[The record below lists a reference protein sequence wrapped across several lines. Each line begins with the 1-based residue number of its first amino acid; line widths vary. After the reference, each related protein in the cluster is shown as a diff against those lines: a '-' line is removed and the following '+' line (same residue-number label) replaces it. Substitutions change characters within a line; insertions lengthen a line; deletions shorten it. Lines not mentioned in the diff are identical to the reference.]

1 MFGGASRRL
10 GRVTD
15 SYVNVGLGA
24 TTTSAQ
30 RLGKLKQ
37 VNLHPTPTRY
47 NSTNIAAIEAAL
59 ALIKSLDKGEYFT
72 YINVAKF
79 YKVD

>member
-24 TTTSAQ
+24 HLT
-30 RLGKLKQ
+30 L
-37 VNLHPTPTRY
+37 TRY